1 MLFNSVQFLI
11 FFPIVCFIILFS
23 TYVIKRNI
31 VNQILLLAAS
41 LYFYMCWNP
50 VYIVLILISV
60 GITYASGLFIE
71 NKTAKVKKII
81 LLVSLISNLGILFFF
96 KYANFIADSI
106 YYLFHVN
113 HADNTF
119 NILLP
124 VGISFYTFQALGYSI
139 DVYRGTIKAERNF
152 ITYALFVTFFP
163 QLVAGPIERSLNLL
177 PQFKVNYRFNYNR
190 VTDGLKLAA
199 WGMFKKVVVADT
211 LAIYVNA
218 VFSNTTSFNSVT
230 ICCAVFFFAFQIL
243 CDFSGYSDIAI
254 GCAKIL
260 GFDLMQNFRSPY
272 LAHSITDFWRRW
284 HISLS
289 TWFKDYVY
297 IPLGGNRT
305 SPIKHYRNLMVTFLL
320 SGLWH
325 GAAWHFVFWGFLHGI
340 YQVVETARK
349 STRKGVENTIAPK
362 QNYALSVLKT
372 LFTFCLV
379 CIAWI
384 FFRANSIQES
394 FFVISK
400 IIALPQ
406 DIAHF
411 FSVTLYQEGIKDG
424 IKNLFSLN
432 LQISSFYLTQFCES
446 LLWICVLCIVDLLSV
461 KKSGLQRIKEINIF
475 IRWPLYLILL
485 LTIIVIAGAGGK
497 SSEFIYFQF

>member
-11 FFPIVCFIILFS
+11 FFPIGCFIISFS
-23 TYVIKRNI
+23 TYVIKKNI

-50 VYIVLILISV
+50 AYIVLILISV
-60 GITYASGLFIE
+60 CITYASGLLMQ

-81 LLVSLISNLGILFFF
+81 LFASLVSNLGILFFF

-106 YYLFHVN
+106 YYLFQVN

-139 DVYRGTIKAERNF
+139 DVYRGSIKAERNF

-163 QLVAGPIERSLNLL
+163 QLVAGPIERSQNLL
-177 PQFKVNYRFNYNR
+177 PQFKVNHYFNYDR

-211 LAIYVNA
+211 LALYVNA
-218 VFSNTTSFNSVT
+218 VFTDTASFNSVT
-230 ICCAVFFFAFQIL
+230 VCCAVFFFAFQIL

-260 GFDLMQNFRSPY
+260 GFDLMQNFKAPY
-272 LAHSITDFWRRW
+272 LAHSITNFWRRW

-305 SPIKHYRNLMVTFLL
+305 SPIKHYRNLMLTFLL

-325 GAAWHFVFWGFLHGI
+325 GAA
-340 YQVVETARK
+340 
-349 STRKGVENTIAPK
+349 
-362 QNYALSVLKT
+362 
-372 LFTFCLV
+372 
-379 CIAWI
+379 
-384 FFRANSIQES
+384 
-394 FFVISK
+394 
-400 IIALPQ
+400 
-406 DIAHF
+406 
-411 FSVTLYQEGIKDG
+411 
-424 IKNLFSLN
+424 
-432 LQISSFYLTQFCES
+432 
-446 LLWICVLCIVDLLSV
+446 
-461 KKSGLQRIKEINIF
+461 
-475 IRWPLYLILL
+475 
-485 LTIIVIAGAGGK
+485 
-497 SSEFIYFQF
+497 